1 MAEPQHPGG
10 VPDEFFEIGTGFDTD
25 GNGIPD
31 TAVTEDGIDLV
42 VAIDFDGDGFADQV
56 LRIGPDAVVREV
68 GSEKSGSDG
77 LLDPVEPGDQ

>member
-1 MAEPQHPGG
+1 M
-10 VPDEFFEIGTGFDTD
+10 
-25 GNGIPD
+25 
-31 TAVTEDGIDLV
+31 